1 MEILEGY
8 VEHIRFRNEENGY
21 TVLTLETVADEETCV
36 GNFNYLTEGEYLRL
50 EGEYIDHPV
59 HGPQFKVEKYE
70 VKSPEGVKDMERYL
84 GSGAI
89 KGMGPVLAKRVV
101 KKFKMDTFRIMEE
114 EPERLIEIKGIS
126 ERMAREMAEQFHE
139 KQAMRQAMIFLGQ
152 YGIATNYAVKIFNE
166 YGDALYEI
174 LKNNPYKMADDISGI
189 GFKIADEIA
198 SKVGIG
204 TESDFRIKS
213 GLIYTMQ
220 QAGYSGHVSFPKER
234 LILRAAE
241 LLNVPSEVIEPRLI
255 DLIMEKKLI
264 VKIIGE
270 REMVYHFSMYYTEM
284 DTAKKMLDL
293 NIDYEIMDVVLEQSL
308 KKMEESDS
316 IVYDELQR
324 EAIRSAARN
333 GVLIVTGGPGTGK
346 TTTINA
352 IIRYFEGEGMDI
364 MLAAPT
370 GRAAKRMTE
379 ATGYEAKTIHR
390 LLELNG
396 DIEGSSRFKFERNEQ
411 NPLETDVV
419 IIDEMSMVDL
429 SLMHALLMA
438 IVPGTRLILVG
449 DGSQLPSVGAGNV
462 LKDLIASEC
471 FKVVE
476 LNKIFRQA
484 EKSDIVMNAHRINNG
499 QLLSL
504 DNKSRDF
511 FFLKRMSIQEII
523 GVVIY
528 LVRDKMPAYV
538 DATPYDIQVLTPMR
552 RGELGVEKLNQVLQQ
567 YLNPPSPEKRERE
580 VHLGVFREGDK
591 IMQIKNN
598 YKLEWEVTNKKG
610 FVLDAGIG
618 VFNGDVG
625 IIKEINSFAEQVTVA
640 FDEVKMVKYSFNML
654 DELELAYA
662 VTIHKSQGSEYPAV
676 VIPLMTGPRV
686 LFNRNLLYT
695 AVTRAKQCVTMVGNP
710 DTVDFMIKNVT
721 EQLRYSGL
729 TYQLKEVKEM
739 DKQAERMDNPFQDMG
754 R

>member
-8 VEHIRFRNEENGY
+8 VDHIRFRNEENGY
-21 TVLTLETVADEETCV
+21 TVLTLETVGDDETCV
-36 GNFNYLTEGEYLRL
+36 GNFNYLNEGEYLHL
-50 EGEYIDHPV
+50 EGDYVDHPV

-70 VKSPEGVKDMERYL
+70 VKNPEGIKDMERYL

-101 KKFKMDTFRIMEE
+101 KKFKMDTFRIIEE
-114 EPERLIEIKGIS
+114 ESDRLVEIKGIS
-126 ERMAREMAEQFHE
+126 ERMAQEIAVQFHE

-166 YGDALYEI
+166 YGDDLYDI
-174 LKNNPYKMADDISGI
+174 IKTNPYKMADDISGI
-189 GFKIADEIA
+189 GFKVADEIA
-198 SKVGIG
+198 ARVGIE

-213 GLIYTMQ
+213 GILYTMQ
-220 QAGYSGHVSFPKER
+220 QASYSGHVSFPKDR
-234 LILRAAE
+234 LLIRGSE
-241 LLNVPSEVIEPRLI
+241 LLNVPAEAIEPKI
-255 DLIMEKKLI
+255 MDLIMEKKLI
-264 VKIIGE
+264 VKICNE
-270 REMVYHFSMYYTEM
+270 REMVYHSAFYYTEM
-284 DTAKKMLDL
+284 NTAKRILDL
-293 NIDYEIMDVVLEQSL
+293 NLSYEVLDTTLEQSM
-308 KKMEESDS
+308 KMMEKSGS
-316 IVYDELQR
+316 IIYDDLQK
-324 EAIRSAARN
+324 EAIKAAARN

-352 IIRYFEGEGMDI
+352 IIRYFEGEGLDI

-370 GRAAKRMTE
+370 GRAAKRMAE
-379 ATGYEAKTIHR
+379 ATGCEAKTIHR

-396 DIEGSSRFKFERNEQ
+396 DLEGGSRFKFERNEQ

-429 SLMHALLMA
+429 NLMQALLMA

-462 LKDLIASEC
+462 LKDLIASNC

-484 EKSDIVMNAHRINNG
+484 EKSDIVVNAHRINQG
-499 QLLSL
+499 QLIKL

-511 FFLKRMSIQEII
+511 FFLRRMSIQEII

-552 RGELGVEKLNQVLQQ
+552 KGELGVEKLNQILQQ
-567 YLNPPSPEKRERE
+567 YLNPPAPEKKERE
-580 VHLGVFREGDK
+580 VHFGVFREGDK
-591 IMQIKNN
+591 VMQVKNN
-598 YKLEWEVTNKKG
+598 YKLEWEVTNG
-610 FVLDAGIG
+610 RGYVLDTGVG

-625 IIKEINSFAEQVTVA
+625 VIKEINSFSEQVTVA
-640 FDEVKMVKYSFNML
+640 FDEVKIVKYSFAML

-662 VTIHKSQGSEYPAV
+662 ITIHKSQGSEYPAV

-710 DTVDFMIKNVT
+710 ATVDLMIQNVT

-729 TYQLKEVKEM
+729 AQQLREIQEM
-739 DKQAERMDNPFQDMG
+739 EGEN
-754 R
+754 

>member
-8 VEHIRFRNEENGY
+8 VGHIRFRNEENGY

-36 GNFNYLTEGEYLRL
+36 GNFNYINEGEYLRL
-50 EGEYIDHPV
+50 EGGYVDHPV

-70 VKSPEGVKDMERYL
+70 VRAPEGMNEMERYL

-101 KKFKMDTFRIMEE
+101 KKFKMDTFRVIEE

-126 ERMAREMAEQFHE
+126 ERMAQEIAAQFHE
-139 KQAMRQAMIFLGQ
+139 KQAMRQAMIFLSQ

-166 YGDALYEI
+166 YGDRLYDVI
-174 LKNNPYKMADDISGI
+174 KTNPYKMADDISGI

-198 SKVGIG
+198 AKVGIG

-213 GLIYTMQ
+213 GILYTMQ
-220 QAGYSGHVSFPKER
+220 QAGYSGHVSFPRER
-234 LILRAAE
+234 LLIRGAE
-241 LLNVPSEVIEPRLI
+241 LLGVGAEVLEPKL
-255 DLIMEKKLI
+255 MELVLERKLI
-264 VKIIGE
+264 IKNMEE
-270 REMVYHFSMYYTEM
+270 RDMVYTNPMYYTELN
-284 DTAKKMLDL
+284 TAKRMLDL
-293 NIDYEIMDVVLEQSL
+293 DVKYEVTDEELEQSL
-308 KKMEESDS
+308 LRMEQSQN
-316 IVYDELQR
+316 IVYDELQKD
-324 EAIRSAARN
+324 AIRTGAKN

-352 IIRYFEGEGMDI
+352 IIQYFEGEGLDI

-370 GRAAKRMTE
+370 GRAAKRMAE
-379 ATGYEAKTIHR
+379 ATGCEAKTIHR

-396 DIEGSSRFKFERNEQ
+396 DLEGGSRFKFEKNEQ
-411 NPLETDVV
+411 NPLETDVI

-429 SLMHALLMA
+429 SLMHALLLA
-438 IVPGTRLILVG
+438 IVPGTRLVLVG
-449 DGSQLPSVGAGNV
+449 DGNQLPSVGPGNV
-462 LKDLIASEC
+462 LKDLIASKC
-471 FKVVE
+471 FSVVE

-484 EKSDIVMNAHRINNG
+484 EKSDIVVNAHRINHG
-499 QLLSL
+499 QLIQL

-511 FFLKRMSIQEII
+511 FFLKRMSIQEIL

-528 LVRDKMPAYV
+528 LVRDKLPNYV

-552 RGELGVEKLNQVLQQ
+552 KGELGVEKLNQILQL
-567 YLNPPSPEKRERE
+567 YLNPPSEEKRERE
-580 VHLGVFREGDK
+580 VHFGVFREGDK
-591 IMQIKNN
+591 VMQIKNN
-598 YKLEWEVTNKKG
+598 YKLEWEVKNGKG
-610 FVLDAGIG
+610 FVLDTGVG

-625 IIKEINSFAEQVTVA
+625 IIREINSFAEEIIVV
-640 FDEVKMVKYSFNML
+640 FDDVKVVKYSFSML

-710 DTVDFMIKNVT
+710 STVDFMIQNVN

-729 TYQLKEVKEM
+729 SYQLKEMKKMEE
-739 DKQAERMDNPFQDMG
+739 DCETIGN
-754 R
+754 